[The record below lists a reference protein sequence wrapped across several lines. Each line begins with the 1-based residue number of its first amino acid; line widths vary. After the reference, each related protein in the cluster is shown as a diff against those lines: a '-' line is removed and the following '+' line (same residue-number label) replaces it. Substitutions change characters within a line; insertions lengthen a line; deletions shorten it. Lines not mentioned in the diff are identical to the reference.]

1 MRAAAESRRWVQ
13 RGARPYDD
21 LVSSSGPES
30 GNPFEG
36 LPMFG
41 DLARMFSRQGPVN
54 WDVARQTAMW
64 LATDGQAEPN
74 VDPLERIRLEEL
86 VRVADL
92 RVSAAT
98 GLDTSIAG
106 GILSVL
112 PVSRGDWALHS
123 LEAYRPFLERLAT
136 SLSTSAR
143 DDADEAADAT
153 TQLLG
158 DLGKLLGPVLLGM
171 QSGFMLGQLAQRA
184 LGQYGLPLPRLP
196 ADQLLVVP
204 ANLDAFA
211 GQWGLVPDDLRLWV
225 CLHEVTHH
233 AVLGRPHVRAR
244 LEELINEYVS
254 RFEVDPAALEASL
267 GDLDPTDAAGLQAVL
282 GNPETLLGAMRSPGQ
297 QETLGRIET
306 LTAVIEGYVDHVM
319 DTTGRGLIGSYGQ
332 LTEALRRRRVEATDG
347 ERFAGRLLGLELGR
361 GQYERGAAFVRG
373 VVERAGE
380 EGLSRLWRSE
390 RELPTPAE
398 IEAPGLW
405 LARIDLPDD

>member
-1 MRAAAESRRWVQ
+1 VT
-13 RGARPYDD
+13 
-21 LVSSSGPES
+21 SSGPEG

-54 WDVARQTAMW
+54 WDVARQTSAW

-92 RVSAAT
+92 QVSSAT
-98 GLDTSIAG
+98 GLNTSIAG
-106 GILSVL
+106 GVLSIL
-112 PVSRGDWALHS
+112 PVTRGDWALHS

-136 SLSTSAR
+136 SLSTAGDDD
-143 DDADEAADAT
+143 DDAGADPT

-158 DLGKLLGPVLLGM
+158 DLGKMLGPVLLGM
-171 QSGFMLGQLAQRA
+171 QSGFMLGHLSRRA
-184 LGQYGLPLPRLP
+184 LGQYDLPLPRLP

-211 GQWGLVPDDLRLWV
+211 EQWSLAADDLRMWV
-225 CLHEVTHH
+225 CLREVTHH

-244 LEELINEYVS
+244 LEKLINEYVS
-254 RFEVDPAALEASL
+254 RFEVDPEALEASL
-267 GDLDPTDAAGLQAVL
+267 GNLDPTDARGLQAVL

-297 QETLGRIET
+297 QETLTRIET
-306 LTAVIEGYVDHVM
+306 LTAAIEGYVDHVM
-319 DTTGRGLIGSYGQ
+319 DTTGRKLIGSYGQ

-347 ERFAGRLLGLELGR
+347 ERFAARLLGLELGR
-361 GQYERGAAFVRG
+361 GQFERGANFIRG

-380 EGLSRLWRSE
+380 EGLSRLWVSE

-398 IEAPGLW
+398 LDAPGLW
-405 LARIDLPDD
+405 LARIDLP

>member
-1 MRAAAESRRWVQ
+1 
-13 RGARPYDD
+13 
-21 LVSSSGPES
+21 VSSSGPES

-54 WDVARQTAMW
+54 WDVGRQTAMW
-64 LATDGQAEPN
+64 LATDGQPEPN

-92 RVSAAT
+92 HVSAAT

-106 GILSVL
+106 GVLSIL
-112 PVSRGDWALHS
+112 PVTRGDWALHS

-136 SLSTSAR
+136 SLSSAGDGGD
-143 DDADEAADAT
+143 DDAVDPT

-171 QSGFMLGQLAQRA
+171 QSGFMLGHLARRA
-184 LGQYGLPLPRLP
+184 FGQYGLPLPRLP

-204 ANLDAFA
+204 ANIDAFA
-211 GQWGLVPDDLRLWV
+211 EQWSLVPDDLRLWV

-233 AVLGRPHVRAR
+233 AVIGRPHVRGR
-244 LEELINEYVS
+244 MEELIDEYVGG
-254 RFEVDPAALEASL
+254 FEVDPAALEASL

-282 GNPETLLGAMRSPGQ
+282 GNPETLLGAVRSQRQ
-297 QETLGRIET
+297 QETLVRIET
-306 LTAVIEGYVDHVM
+306 LIATIEGYVDHVM
-319 DTTGRGLIGSYGQ
+319 DNTGRGLIGSYGQ
-332 LTEALRRRRVEATDG
+332 LTEALRRRRVEAGDG
-347 ERFAGRLLGLELGR
+347 ERFASRLLGLEMSR
-361 GQYERGAAFVRG
+361 GQYERGTNFVRG

-380 EGLSRLWRSE
+380 EGLARLWHSE
-390 RELPTPAE
+390 RELPTPPE
-398 IEAPGLW
+398 LDAPGLW
-405 LARIDLPDD
+405 LARIDLPDS

>member
-1 MRAAAESRRWVQ
+1 M
-13 RGARPYDD
+13 
-21 LVSSSGPES
+21 SSSGPEG

-41 DLARMFSRQGPVN
+41 DLARLFSRQGPVN

-64 LATDGQAEPN
+64 LATDGQPEPN

-92 RVSAAT
+92 RVSATT
-98 GLDTSIAG
+98 GLSTSIAG
-106 GILSVL
+106 GILSIL
-112 PVSRGDWALHS
+112 PVTRGDWALHS

-136 SLSTSAR
+136 SLSSSG
-143 DDADEAADAT
+143 DDADADPSDAT
-153 TQLLG
+153 AQLLG
-158 DLGKLLGPVLLGM
+158 DLGKMLGPVLLGM
-171 QSGFMLGQLAQRA
+171 QSGFMLGHLARRA
-184 LGQYGLPLPRLP
+184 FGQYDLPLPRIA

-211 GQWGLVPDDLRLWV
+211 QEWSLAPDDLRLWV
-225 CLHEVTHH
+225 CLDEVSHH

-244 LEELINEYVS
+244 LERLINEYVS

-267 GDLDPTDAAGLQAVL
+267 GNLDPTDAAGLQAVL
-282 GNPETLLGAMRSPGQ
+282 GNPETLLGAMRSPRQ
-297 QETLGRIET
+297 QETLTRIET
-306 LTAVIEGYVDHVM
+306 LTAVIEGFVDHVM
-319 DTTGRGLIGSYGQ
+319 DTTGHGLIGSYGQ

-347 ERFAGRLLGLELGR
+347 ERFAARLLGLELGR
-361 GQYERGAAFVRG
+361 SQYERGQAFIRG

-380 EGLSRLWRSE
+380 DGLARLWATE

-398 IEAPGLW
+398 LDAPGLW
-405 LARIDLPDD
+405 LARIDLPEG

>member
-1 MRAAAESRRWVQ
+1 
-13 RGARPYDD
+13 
-21 LVSSSGPES
+21 VSSSGPEG

-41 DLARMFSRQGPVN
+41 DLARLFSRQGPVN
-54 WDVARQTAMW
+54 WDVARQTATW
-64 LATDGQAEPN
+64 LATDGQVEPN

-92 RVSAAT
+92 HVSSTT
-98 GLDTSIAG
+98 GLNTSIAG
-106 GILSVL
+106 GILSIL

-136 SLSTSAR
+136 SLSTSGEGE
-143 DDADEAADAT
+143 DEPTDAS

-158 DLGKLLGPVLLGM
+158 DLGKMLGPVLLGM
-171 QSGFMLGQLAQRA
+171 QSGFMLGHLSRRA
-184 LGQYGLPLPRLP
+184 LGQYDLPLPRLP

-211 GQWGLVPDDLRLWV
+211 DQWSLAPDDLRMWV
-225 CLHEVTHH
+225 CLQEVTHH

-244 LEELINEYVS
+244 LELLINEYVS
-254 RFEVDPAALEASL
+254 RFEVDPEALEASL
-267 GDLDPTDAAGLQAVL
+267 GNLDPTDAAGLQDVL

-297 QETLGRIET
+297 QETLSRIET
-306 LTAVIEGYVDHVM
+306 LTAVIEGFVDHVM

-347 ERFAGRLLGLELGR
+347 ERFAARLLGLELGR
-361 GQYERGAAFVRG
+361 GQYERGATFVRG

-380 EGLSRLWRSE
+380 SGLARLWASE

-398 IEAPGLW
+398 LDAPGLW
-405 LARIDLPDD
+405 LARIDLPED

>member
-1 MRAAAESRRWVQ
+1 
-13 RGARPYDD
+13 
-21 LVSSSGPES
+21 
-30 GNPFEG
+30 
-36 LPMFG
+36 MFG
-41 DLARMFSRQGPVN
+41 DLARLFSRQGPVN
-54 WDVARQTAMW
+54 WDVARQTASW
-64 LATDGQAEPN
+64 LATDGQTEPN

-92 RVSAAT
+92 QVSAAT

-106 GILSVL
+106 GVLSIL

-136 SLSTSAR
+136 SLSTAGGG
-143 DDADEAADAT
+143 DDDPADAT

-158 DLGKLLGPVLLGM
+158 DLGKMLGPVLLGM
-171 QSGFMLGQLAQRA
+171 QSGFMLGHLSRRA
-184 LGQYGLPLPRLP
+184 LGQYDLPLPRLP

-211 GQWGLVPDDLRLWV
+211 QEWSLVPDDFRMWV
-225 CLHEVTHH
+225 CLQEVTHH

-244 LEELINEYVS
+244 LEHLINEYVS
-254 RFEVDPAALEASL
+254 RFEVDPEALEASL
-267 GDLDPTDAAGLQAVL
+267 GNLDPTDAAGLQAVL

-297 QETLGRIET
+297 QETLSRIET

-332 LTEALRRRRVEATDG
+332 LAEALRRRRVEATDG
-347 ERFAGRLLGLELGR
+347 ERFAARLLGLELGR
-361 GQYERGAAFVRG
+361 GQYEKGAAFVRG

-380 EGLSRLWRSE
+380 EGLARLWMSE

-398 IEAPGLW
+398 LDAPGLW
-405 LARIDLPDD
+405 LARIDLPEN

>member
-1 MRAAAESRRWVQ
+1 M
-13 RGARPYDD
+13 
-21 LVSSSGPES
+21 SSFGPEG

-74 VDPLERIRLEEL
+74 VNPLERIRLEEL

-92 RVSAAT
+92 QVSAAT
-98 GLDTSIAG
+98 GLSTSIAG
-106 GILSVL
+106 GVLSIL
-112 PVSRGDWALHS
+112 PVTRGDWALHS

-136 SLSTSAR
+136 SLS
-143 DDADEAADAT
+143 AADPDDDPVDPT

-158 DLGKLLGPVLLGM
+158 DLGKMLGPVLLGM
-171 QSGFMLGQLAQRA
+171 QSGFMLGHLARRA
-184 LGQYGLPLPRLP
+184 MGQYDLPLPRLP

-211 GQWGLVPDDLRLWV
+211 EQWSLAPDDLRLWV
-225 CLHEVTHH
+225 CLHEVAHH

-244 LEELINEYVS
+244 LHDLINEYVS

-267 GDLDPTDAAGLQAVL
+267 GNLDPTDAAGLQAVL
-282 GNPETLLGAMRSPGQ
+282 GNPETLLGAMRTPAQ
-297 QETLGRIET
+297 QETLSRIET
-306 LTAVIEGYVDHVM
+306 LTAAIEGYVDHIM
-319 DTTGRGLIGSYGQ
+319 ESTGRGLISSYGQ
-332 LTEALRRRRVEATDG
+332 LTEALHRRRVEASDG
-347 ERFAGRLLGLELGR
+347 DRFAARLLGLELGR
-361 GQYERGAAFVRG
+361 GQYERGANFIRG

-380 EGLSRLWRSE
+380 DGLARLWMSE

-398 IEAPGLW
+398 LDAPGLW
-405 LARIDLPDD
+405 LARIDLPD

>member
-1 MRAAAESRRWVQ
+1 M
-13 RGARPYDD
+13 
-21 LVSSSGPES
+21 SSSGPEG

-41 DLARMFSRQGPVN
+41 DLARLFSRQGPVN
-54 WDVARQTAMW
+54 WDVARQTATW

-92 RVSAAT
+92 HVSSTT
-98 GLDTSIAG
+98 GLNTSIAG
-106 GILSVL
+106 GILSIL

-136 SLSTSAR
+136 SLSTAGEG
-143 DDADEAADAT
+143 ADEPADAT

-158 DLGKLLGPVLLGM
+158 DLGKMLGPVLLGM
-171 QSGFMLGQLAQRA
+171 QSGFMVGHLSRRA
-184 LGQYGLPLPRLP
+184 LGQYDLPLPRLP

-211 GQWGLVPDDLRLWV
+211 DQWTLAADDLRMWV
-225 CLHEVTHH
+225 CLQEVTHH
-233 AVLGRPHVRAR
+233 AVLGRPHVRGR
-244 LEELINEYVS
+244 LEALINEYVS
-254 RFEVDPAALEASL
+254 RFEVDPEALEASL
-267 GDLDPTDAAGLQAVL
+267 GNLDPTDAAGLQAVL

-297 QETLGRIET
+297 QETLSRIET
-306 LTAVIEGYVDHVM
+306 LTAVIEGFVDHVM
-319 DTTGRGLIGSYGQ
+319 DTTGRGLIGSYDQ

-347 ERFAGRLLGLELGR
+347 ERFAARLLGLELGR
-361 GQYERGAAFVRG
+361 GQYERGATFVRG

-380 EGLSRLWRSE
+380 NGLARLWATE

-398 IEAPGLW
+398 LDAPGLW
-405 LARIDLPDD
+405 LARIDLPEE

>member
-1 MRAAAESRRWVQ
+1 M
-13 RGARPYDD
+13 
-21 LVSSSGPES
+21 SSSGPEG

-41 DLARMFSRQGPVN
+41 DLARLFSRQGPVN

-64 LATDGQAEPN
+64 LATDGQPEPN

-92 RVSAAT
+92 QVSRVT
-98 GLDTSIAG
+98 GLSTSIAG
-106 GILSVL
+106 GVLSIL
-112 PVSRGDWALHS
+112 PVTRGDWALHS

-136 SLSTSAR
+136 SLSTAG
-143 DDADEAADAT
+143 DDADDDPDDAT

-171 QSGFMLGQLAQRA
+171 QSGFMLGHLARRA
-184 LGQYGLPLPRLP
+184 LGQYDMPLPRRP

-211 GQWGLVPDDLRLWV
+211 DQWSLAPDDLRLWV

-244 LEELINEYVS
+244 LEELINEYV
-254 RFEVDPAALEASL
+254 RGFEVDPAALEASL
-267 GDLDPTDAAGLQAVL
+267 GNLDPTDAAGLQAVL
-282 GNPETLLGAMRSPGQ
+282 GNPETLLGAVRSPRQ
-297 QETLGRIET
+297 QETLSRIET
-306 LTAVIEGYVDHVM
+306 LTAVIDGYVDHVM

-332 LTEALRRRRVEATDG
+332 LTEALRRRRVEAGDG
-347 ERFAGRLLGLELGR
+347 DRFAARLLGLELGR
-361 GQYERGAAFVRG
+361 GQYERGANFIRG
-373 VVERAGE
+373 VVERAGD
-380 EGLSRLWRSE
+380 EGLSRLWLSP

-398 IEAPGLW
+398 LDAPGLW
-405 LARIDLPDD
+405 LARIDLPE

>member
-1 MRAAAESRRWVQ
+1 M
-13 RGARPYDD
+13 
-21 LVSSSGPES
+21 SSFGPEG

-41 DLARMFSRQGPVN
+41 DLARLFSKQGPVN
-54 WDVARQTAMW
+54 WDVARQTSMW
-64 LATDGQAEPN
+64 LATDGQPEPN

-92 RVSAAT
+92 QVSSAT
-98 GLDTSIAG
+98 GLSTSIAG
-106 GILSVL
+106 GILTVL

-136 SLSTSAR
+136 SLSAADGGH
-143 DDADEAADAT
+143 DDPADAT

-171 QSGFMLGQLAQRA
+171 QSGFMLGHLARRA
-184 LGQYGLPLPRLP
+184 LGQYDLPLPRRP

-211 GQWGLVPDDLRLWV
+211 DEWSLAHDDLRLWV

-244 LEELINEYVS
+244 LEHLINEYVS
-254 RFEVDPAALEASL
+254 RFEVDPSALEASL
-267 GDLDPTDAAGLQAVL
+267 GNLDPTDAAGLQAVL
-282 GNPETLLGAMRSPGQ
+282 GNPETLLGAIRSPAQ
-297 QETLGRIET
+297 QETLSRIET
-306 LTAVIEGYVDHVM
+306 LTAVVEGYVDHIM
-319 DTTGRGLIGSYGQ
+319 ESTGQGLIGSYGQ
-332 LTEALRRRRVEATDG
+332 LTEALHRRRVEAGDG
-347 ERFAGRLLGLELGR
+347 DRFAARLLGLELGR
-361 GQYERGAAFVRG
+361 GQYERGANFIRG
-373 VVERAGE
+373 VVDRAGDD
-380 EGLSRLWRSE
+380 GLARLWASE

-398 IEAPGLW
+398 LDAPGLW
-405 LARIDLPDD
+405 LARIDLPG

>member
-1 MRAAAESRRWVQ
+1 
-13 RGARPYDD
+13 
-21 LVSSSGPES
+21 
-30 GNPFEG
+30 
-36 LPMFG
+36 MFG

-54 WDVARQTAMW
+54 WDVARQTSMW

-92 RVSAAT
+92 QVSSAT

-106 GILSVL
+106 GVLSML
-112 PVSRGDWALHS
+112 PVTRGDWALHS

-136 SLSTSAR
+136 SLSTSSDEAE
-143 DDADEAADAT
+143 DADDAT

-171 QSGFMLGQLAQRA
+171 QSGFMLGHLARRA
-184 LGQYGLPLPRLP
+184 FGQYGLPLPRLP

-211 GQWGLVPDDLRLWV
+211 EQWSLVADDLRLWV

-244 LEELINEYVS
+244 LEDLINEYVS

-282 GNPETLLGAMRSPGQ
+282 GNPETLLGAVRSPAQ
-297 QETLGRIET
+297 RETLGRIET
-306 LTAVIEGYVDHVM
+306 LTAVIEGYVDHIM

-332 LTEALRRRRVEATDG
+332 LTEALQRRRVEATDG

-361 GQYERGAAFVRG
+361 TQYERGAAFVRG
-373 VVERAGE
+373 VVERAGDD
-380 EGLSRLWRSE
+380 GLARLWASE

-398 IEAPGLW
+398 LDAPGLW
-405 LARIDLPDD
+405 LARIDLPDL

>member
-1 MRAAAESRRWVQ
+1 
-13 RGARPYDD
+13 
-21 LVSSSGPES
+21 VSSSGPEG

-64 LATDGQAEPN
+64 LATDGQPEGN

-92 RVSAAT
+92 QVSAVT

-106 GILSVL
+106 GVLSIL
-112 PVSRGDWALHS
+112 PVTRGDWALHS
-123 LEAYRPFLERLAT
+123 IEAYRPFLERLAT
-136 SLSTSAR
+136 SLSTSA
-143 DDADEAADAT
+143 DDADDDEDAT

-171 QSGFMLGQLAQRA
+171 QSGFMLGHLARRA

-211 GQWGLVPDDLRLWV
+211 DQWSLVADDLRLWV

-233 AVLGRPHVRAR
+233 AVLGRPHVRRR
-244 LEELINEYVS
+244 LEDLINEYVS

-282 GNPETLLGAMRSPGQ
+282 GNPETLLGAVRSPGQ
-297 QETLGRIET
+297 QETLVRIET

-332 LTEALRRRRVEATDG
+332 LTEALQRRRVEATDG

-361 GQYERGAAFVRG
+361 TQYERGAAFVRG
-373 VVERAGE
+373 VVERAGPD
-380 EGLSRLWRSE
+380 GAHRLWVSP

-398 IEAPGLW
+398 LDAPGLY
-405 LARIDLPDD
+405 LARLEFDDDTGAAE

>member
-1 MRAAAESRRWVQ
+1 M
-13 RGARPYDD
+13 
-21 LVSSSGPES
+21 SSSGPEG

-92 RVSAAT
+92 HVSSAT

-106 GILSVL
+106 GILSIL
-112 PVSRGDWALHS
+112 PVTRGDWALHS

-136 SLSTSAR
+136 SLSTSA
-143 DDADEAADAT
+143 DGAEEVEDAT

-171 QSGFMLGQLAQRA
+171 QSGFMLGHLARRA

-204 ANLDAFA
+204 ANLDAF
-211 GQWGLVPDDLRLWV
+211 GEQWSLVPDDLRLWV

-244 LEELINEYVS
+244 LEALINEYVS

-282 GNPETLLGAMRSPGQ
+282 GNPETLLGAARSAGQ

-319 DTTGRGLIGSYGQ
+319 DSTGRNLIGSYAQ
-332 LTEALRRRRVEATDG
+332 LTEALRRRRVEASDG
-347 ERFAGRLLGLELGR
+347 EHFAARLLGLELGR
-361 GQYERGAAFVRG
+361 GSYERGAAFVRG

-380 EGLSRLWRSE
+380 DGLARLWATE

-398 IEAPGLW
+398 LDAPGLW
-405 LARIDLPDD
+405 LARIDLPDN

>member
-1 MRAAAESRRWVQ
+1 MGR
-13 RGARPYDD
+13 
-21 LVSSSGPES
+21 VSSFGPEG

-41 DLARMFSRQGPVN
+41 DLARLFSRQGPVN

-64 LATDGQAEPN
+64 LATEGQPEPN

-92 RVSAAT
+92 QVSTAT
-98 GLDTSIAG
+98 GLSTSIAG
-106 GILSVL
+106 GVLSVL
-112 PVSRGDWALHS
+112 PVSRSDWALHS

-136 SLSTSAR
+136 SLSTAG
-143 DDADEAADAT
+143 DDDDDPADPT

-171 QSGFMLGQLAQRA
+171 QSGFMLGHLARRA
-184 LGQYGLPLPRLP
+184 LGQYDMPLPRLP

-204 ANLDAFA
+204 ANLDALA
-211 GQWGLVPDDLRLWV
+211 EQWSLAADDLRLWV

-244 LEELINEYVS
+244 LEDLINEYV
-254 RFEVDPAALEASL
+254 RGFEVDPAALEASL
-267 GDLDPTDAAGLQAVL
+267 GNLDPTDAAGLQAVL
-282 GNPETLLGAMRSPGQ
+282 GNPETLLGAVRSPKQ
-297 QETLGRIET
+297 QETLSRIET

-319 DTTGRGLIGSYGQ
+319 DSTGRGLIGSYGQ
-332 LTEALRRRRVEATDG
+332 LTEALHRRRVEAGDG
-347 ERFAGRLLGLELGR
+347 DRFAARLLGLELGR
-361 GQYERGAAFVRG
+361 GQYERGAQFIRG
-373 VVERAGE
+373 VIDRAGE
-380 EGLSRLWRSE
+380 EALSRLWLSA

-398 IEAPGLW
+398 LDAPGLW
-405 LARIDLPDD
+405 LARIDLPE

>member
-1 MRAAAESRRWVQ
+1 MGR
-13 RGARPYDD
+13 
-21 LVSSSGPES
+21 VSSFGPEG

-41 DLARMFSRQGPVN
+41 DLARLFSRQGPVN

-64 LATDGQAEPN
+64 LATEGQPEPN

-92 RVSAAT
+92 QVSTAT
-98 GLDTSIAG
+98 GLSTSIAG
-106 GILSVL
+106 GVLSVL
-112 PVSRGDWALHS
+112 PVSRSDWALHS

-136 SLSTSAR
+136 SLSTAG
-143 DDADEAADAT
+143 DDDDDPADPT

-171 QSGFMLGQLAQRA
+171 QSGFMLGHLARRA
-184 LGQYGLPLPRLP
+184 LGQYDMPLPRLP

-204 ANLDAFA
+204 ANLDALA
-211 GQWGLVPDDLRLWV
+211 EQWSLAADDLRLWV

-244 LEELINEYVS
+244 LEDLINEYV
-254 RFEVDPAALEASL
+254 RGFEVDPAALEASL
-267 GDLDPTDAAGLQAVL
+267 GNLDPTDAAGLQAVL
-282 GNPETLLGAMRSPGQ
+282 GNPETQLGAVRSPKQ
-297 QETLGRIET
+297 QETLSRIET

-319 DTTGRGLIGSYGQ
+319 DSTGRGLIGSYGQ
-332 LTEALRRRRVEATDG
+332 LTEALHRRRVESGDG
-347 ERFAGRLLGLELGR
+347 DRFAARLLGLELGR
-361 GQYERGAAFVRG
+361 GQYERGAQFIRG
-373 VVERAGE
+373 VIDRAGE
-380 EGLSRLWRSE
+380 EALSRLWLSA

-398 IEAPGLW
+398 LDAPGLW
-405 LARIDLPDD
+405 LARIDLPE